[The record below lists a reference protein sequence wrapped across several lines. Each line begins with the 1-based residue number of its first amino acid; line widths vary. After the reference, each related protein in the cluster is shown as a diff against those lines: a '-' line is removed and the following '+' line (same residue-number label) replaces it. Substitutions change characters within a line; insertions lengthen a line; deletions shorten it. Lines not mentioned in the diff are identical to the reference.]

1 VTAIN
6 RVFAALLFILF
17 VFVGLSMAGS
27 WRLRYRLL
35 PQPAAIV
42 QADSSPTLSADSE
55 ELRARVE
62 QIRMVRNWTTAAQG
76 VSLLLCCALC
86 ILGLVLRHRSA
97 RDARQ
102 KEEAER
108 ALDRERRAL
117 EARIQERT
125 RELSQEVVERRRAE
139 ELNRG
144 QKQVLEMLATNPAE
158 TTEDILL
165 HLAETVAAQRRSW
178 ECSLH
183 LVEDNG
189 KTLRLVASSE
199 VNEKLKRYLLSIGMD
214 FTDAPEIRACVSGQ
228 THIVEKMTDVRRPW
242 SELLVAN
249 GIFSAWSVPFHT
261 HDPFVVAGTLTV
273 YSRMHTK
280 PGPRELELVETA
292 ARLAALVIEHRRI
305 HAELVANA
313 YQDAL
318 TGLPNRRAGE
328 GAIESAIQK
337 AARSNESVA
346 VLWLDLNRFK
356 RINDQYGHG
365 AGDYV
370 LRTISARLHRHPL
383 TAGGLARMG
392 GDEFLVLVPGWSAAR
407 DPMELS
413 RQLGAIIAEPIA
425 LESTQVSV
433 SASIGICIFPQDGS
447 AIDALERNADFAMYR
462 AKAGGLGAC
471 IYSPTLSE
479 EVSEAL
485 EIEQGLSIA
494 LEQNLLNLV
503 YQPIFRQNGQL
514 SGFEALLRFHHPRL
528 GNISP
533 VRFIPIAEETHL
545 IVPIGTWVLRQA
557 CRQLRIWQDAG
568 YPPVRIGVNISALQF
583 GRRDFAD
590 LVARV
595 LRESG
600 VSPEFLLLELTES
613 VVMEDYGAVLRQ
625 MNLLRN
631 TGIRIAMDDF
641 GTGYSSLS
649 YLQKLPIDM
658 LKIDRSFIE
667 RLSDP
672 DGTRAIVEAV
682 ITMGTHLGLEI
693 VAEGVETAEQQS
705 ILQQAGC
712 HRFQGFLFSRPL
724 PFEEAGNLLAAS
736 GETRFGKHY
745 ENSIEVE
752 ETVA

>member
-1 VTAIN
+1 
-6 RVFAALLFILF
+6 
-17 VFVGLSMAGS
+17 
-27 WRLRYRLL
+27 
-35 PQPAAIV
+35 
-42 QADSSPTLSADSE
+42 
-55 ELRARVE
+55 
-62 QIRMVRNWTTAAQG
+62 
-76 VSLLLCCALC
+76 
-86 ILGLVLRHRSA
+86 
-97 RDARQ
+97 
-102 KEEAER
+102 
-108 ALDRERRAL
+108 
-117 EARIQERT
+117 
-125 RELSQEVVERRRAE
+125 
-139 ELNRG
+139 
-144 QKQVLEMLATNPAE
+144 
-158 TTEDILL
+158 
-165 HLAETVAAQRRSW
+165 
-178 ECSLH
+178 
-183 LVEDNG
+183 
-189 KTLRLVASSE
+189 
-199 VNEKLKRYLLSIGMD
+199 
-214 FTDAPEIRACVSGQ
+214 
-228 THIVEKMTDVRRPW
+228 
-242 SELLVAN
+242 
-249 GIFSAWSVPFHT
+249 
-261 HDPFVVAGTLTV
+261 
-273 YSRMHTK
+273 
-280 PGPRELELVETA
+280 
-292 ARLAALVIEHRRI
+292 
-305 HAELVANA
+305 
-313 YQDAL
+313 
-318 TGLPNRRAGE
+318 
-328 GAIESAIQK
+328 
-337 AARSNESVA
+337 
-346 VLWLDLNRFK
+346 
-356 RINDQYGHG
+356 
-365 AGDYV
+365 
-370 LRTISARLHRHPL
+370 
-383 TAGGLARMG
+383 
-392 GDEFLVLVPGWSAAR
+392 
-407 DPMELS
+407 MELS